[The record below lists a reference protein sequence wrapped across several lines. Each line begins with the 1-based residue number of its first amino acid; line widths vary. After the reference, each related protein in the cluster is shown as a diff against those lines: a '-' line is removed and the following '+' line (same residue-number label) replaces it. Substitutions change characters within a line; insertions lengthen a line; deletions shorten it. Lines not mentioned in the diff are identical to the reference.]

1 MFGMAFAED
10 AFQKENPMERILV
23 AMDPLQTPLFPGIH
37 ALNLAKRINARVSF
51 LVIFPDPPAQSPPPI
66 ENENAFTVKKKVDAL
81 IEAARSE
88 GIARWITMPPIG
100 NYENELVNFAH
111 ENRVTLL
118 VVESA
123 DGQGGSGEAARQLL
137 DRLRHRMDCRIEV
150 VNEKTKD
157 SEKKGIVLCGTYTY
171 RLQGNS
177 VNILLI
183 FVMGGFV
190 GLLSGIFR
198 CGGRFFDDAP
208 ADYGRHPAH
217 RGRGV

>member
-1 MFGMAFAED
+1 
-10 AFQKENPMERILV
+10 MERILV

-88 GIARWITMPPIG
+88 GITVDYYAAFG

-150 VNEKTKD
+150 VNEKPKTPKRK
-157 SEKKGIVLCGTYTY
+157 E
-171 RLQGNS
+171 
-177 VNILLI
+177 
-183 FVMGGFV
+183 
-190 GLLSGIFR
+190 
-198 CGGRFFDDAP
+198 
-208 ADYGRHPAH
+208 
-217 RGRGV
+217 